1 METIHISTLS
11 ENLKNGHTEK
21 TPAGYCNYGVSTK
34 SITYYDAE
42 SDKLYLVISDLKGE
56 ILNIQN
62 VECA

>member
-1 METIHISTLS
+1 

-21 TPAGYCNYGVSTK
+21 TPAGYSNYGVSTK